1 MFIGHY
7 SAGLVAKAVD
17 PRIPLGAL
25 FVATQ
30 IVDIVWCILVMT
42 GIEETLMVRM
52 KMNHAV
58 SPLDNPNKIVET
70 RRNIARLKTEVRT
83 RQIQE
88 QSAK

>member
-1 MFIGHY
+1 MKSSEIKEL
-7 SAGLVAKAVD
+7 SIQELME
-17 PRIPLGAL
+17 RLES
-25 FVATQ
+25 
-30 IVDIVWCILVMT
+30 
-42 GIEETLMVRM
+42 EESMMVRM

-70 RRNIARLKTEVRT
+70 RKNIARLKTEVRA

>member
-1 MFIGHY
+1 MKSSEIKELTIQELQERLE
-7 SAGLVAKAVD
+7 S
-17 PRIPLGAL
+17 
-25 FVATQ
+25 
-30 IVDIVWCILVMT
+30 
-42 GIEETLMVRM
+42 EETLMVRM

-70 RRNIARLKTEVRT
+70 RRNIARLKTEVRS

>member
-1 MFIGHY
+1 MKSSEIKEL
-7 SAGLVAKAVD
+7 SIQELTE
-17 PRIPLGAL
+17 RLES
-25 FVATQ
+25 
-30 IVDIVWCILVMT
+30 
-42 GIEETLMVRM
+42 EESMLVRM

-70 RRNIARLKTEVRT
+70 RKNIARLKTEVRA